1 MNVFIWINEIYF
13 LYNFPRN
20 TEQPAQIEEMES
32 DTKAGPVRVM
42 VTGGSGLL
50 GKGIEHVVMNE
61 GLKREGEEWI
71 FLSSKDADFV

>member
-1 MNVFIWINEIYF
+1 MNVFIWNNEIYF